1 MSPPPPLPPSLPPGR
16 ADEVDLGLSVAAAA
30 AVVVG
35 WLVVVGAGRSPV
47 GHTQQPTAPLQ
58 LQVGVGEATVGPVVE
73 TEAHTRPTR
82 AVYIE

>member
-1 MSPPPPLPPSLPPGR
+1 M
-16 ADEVDLGLSVAAAA
+16 
-30 AVVVG
+30 
-35 WLVVVGAGRSPV
+35 WMVVVGAGRSPV

-58 LQVGVGEATVGPVVE
+58 LQVGVGEAKVGPVVE